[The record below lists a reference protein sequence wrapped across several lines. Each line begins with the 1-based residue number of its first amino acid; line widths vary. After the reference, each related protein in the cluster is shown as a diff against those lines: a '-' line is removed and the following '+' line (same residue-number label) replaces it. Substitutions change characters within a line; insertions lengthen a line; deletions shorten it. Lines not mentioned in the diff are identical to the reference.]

1 MKIAIGADHAGF
13 ALKQTLAERLRQ
25 QGYQVEDLGTNTV
38 ESVDYP
44 DFAAAVAHKV
54 ADGKVDKGILV
65 CSSGVGM
72 SIAANKI
79 HGIRAALGV
88 SVEEVDVVRRHNDA
102 NILTLGARFTSEP
115 LAEAMVDKFLTTGFD
130 AGRHERRIHKI
141 NAIEVSEN
149 LHQLGSDA

>member
-13 ALKQTLAERLRQ
+13 VLKQSLVARLRQ
-25 QGYQVEDLGTNTV
+25 QAHQVDDLGTTST

-54 ADGKVDKGILV
+54 AGGEVEKGILV

-72 SIAANKI
+72 SIAANKV
-79 HGIRAALGV
+79 HGVRAALGV

-102 NILTLGARFTSEP
+102 NVLTIGANFTAAP

-130 AGRHERRIHKI
+130 GGRHARRVEKI
-141 NAIEVSEN
+141 TAIEAGE
-149 LHQLGSDA
+149 DK